1 LPQQWNAFI
10 NFENPNGHT
19 INAKQRAAIEGWFKQ
34 FEDVL
39 FNDAI
44 WRDPVQGYR
53 RFLDPID
60 FADYFVLNVLT
71 RNGDGLLLS
80 MFPWKGDDGKL
91 RMGPAWDYNWSAYYI
106 SGGPTGSLMHRAD
119 QLWYSR
125 LFQDPD
131 FQQLYIDRWWELRRG
146 PMSNQ
151 AMAAIIDAQAAEI
164 TPEKALLNG
173 MPNPSEW
180 SRRLNEM
187 KSWLA
192 QRADWIDGNYLRP
205 PAFSQEGGEVP
216 QGFSVAITGGSG
228 TLWVTTDGSDPRAP
242 GGNTSCSARVYSGP
256 VAIHQPITVKARIRN
271 GARWSGL
278 ATAVFLTPQDLA
290 KLVITEIM
298 YEPPALGAW
307 TSEDLEFLELKNTG
321 TDTLRL
327 DGFQFTSG
335 IEFTF
340 PEGTRLAPGA
350 FVVLAGNTE
359 AFATKYP
366 GVAAHGQFSGK
377 LSNNGEALRLVT
389 SVSTPV
395 FELTYGTGASWPEA
409 AAGGGFSIV
418 PISPDLAFNASDG
431 AFWRAS
437 TFPGGSPGVDDPPP
451 VPECDPSGAPHI
463 VLQPVPQ
470 SVVAGA
476 SLSLSVAVTNTA
488 ALPITYRWLRD
499 GEEAPEG
506 SFVLDDRVCF
516 LTITNAQMSGAH
528 YTVHVSN
535 AACPS
540 GFISSEALLSLETDT
555 DSDGMPDTWETAHG
569 FQPGAP
575 SDADFDADDDGMP
588 NATEYL
594 AGTDPTDSAS
604 RLSITGVAVT
614 EDGGAILSFR
624 TRAARTYSVEFT
636 DALGAGDWTR
646 LAEICAWPEDREE
659 TLHDPGFRPN
669 RFYRLIT
676 PANYRLSR

>member
-1 LPQQWNAFI
+1 
-10 NFENPNGHT
+10 
-19 INAKQRAAIEGWFKQ
+19 
-34 FEDVL
+34 
-39 FNDAI
+39 
-44 WRDPVQGYR
+44 
-53 RFLDPID
+53 
-60 FADYFVLNVLT
+60 
-71 RNGDGLLLS
+71 
-80 MFPWKGDDGKL
+80 
-91 RMGPAWDYNWSAYYI
+91 
-106 SGGPTGSLMHRAD
+106 
-119 QLWYSR
+119 
-125 LFQDPD
+125 
-131 FQQLYIDRWWELRRG
+131 
-146 PMSNQ
+146 
-151 AMAAIIDAQAAEI
+151 
-164 TPEKALLNG
+164 
-173 MPNPSEW
+173 
-180 SRRLNEM
+180 M
-187 KSWLA
+187 KFWLA

-242 GGNTSCSARVYSGP
+242 GGNTSSSARVYSGP